1 MVVRVAS
8 KSTPNYHK
16 KDKYN
21 LAIIIAIVFLMQL
34 MFPIA
39 NGEPQAGTDDLE
51 ICSELNGGFCDEVD
65 DADDSSSQESWIEGV
80 YSLTMV
86 DTGMM
91 QLNATWAIYEYD
103 RAPMGFSGTT
113 ANQALELDGIFAGDG
128 IPADVI
134 RNSWDEPWD
143 GNVGSEPVKDKLM
156 SEINSSIGTLL
167 NSLGSASTPSTSWAN
182 TVESDGGMVNCGID
196 RESDDDGNA
205 YSPPICIGTNVNIS
219 IDPSKFN
226 LNSNPDLDL
235 ENAYKSLLIMG
246 GQVTTEFPISVESG
260 HKSTYY
266 IEPPSYAT
274 MVSTSGLN
282 NERISNSGAFPY
294 NSGKWEANNLNLA
307 SPYSNDLQ
315 FTLGFRNNASTNAFT
330 LNPEDKALDFNVVL
344 DLSNENAA
352 TIDLI
357 AQINHIETTS
367 VEGLS
372 IIPAGKGSVPVV
384 TSDGI
389 RMAHHNGLID
399 LDTISG
405 NFPISSVGDSLSNT
419 IPGLIVQMGN
429 FQWVLDGSNDPG
441 LGQGGLNYVH
451 TMVDC
456 GTSGEYYCMEGGG
469 AMGNTHPVFLRSTSQ
484 PFQLSLT
491 DLIGDKLDDLS
502 FLSEI
507 NQNDLEKVV
516 NSGISFETVLDPS
529 FLEAMKPPG
538 IEQTEINLELILP
551 TWAQNTNGES
561 SIILS
566 YKLNGQHAGDFGLT
580 GSSSF
585 DWNHAICYSGSDTCE
600 DTSDDVLCK
609 STEKSCQSSV
619 VNLDISEYSFSE
631 LQKGMIIE
639 FSLDIDLSIHRIGVP
654 DALLD
659 SMKSE
664 DTSLSLPVLPADLLK
679 LILNIADRGEVPYS
693 TSFSICDDASID
705 ICKEDQR
712 IEFTTDGLSDF
723 TNQFG
728 ESVTSL
734 IKSELSANSVMG
746 NINLDGF
753 EINTT
758 LSGLVDNDD
767 IIGDTE
773 AINLAISIPKV
784 RTTIGIG
791 NSWGEIFGI
800 INGGDTDELKINIDA
815 PRLSN
820 KLVNPIMNSMM
831 SAMNGLTGSIAIMA
845 ASSMAD
851 GLIME
856 DISTDI
862 PSSESIGIPV
872 ELSLKL
878 PQGIY
883 LENINSVHGEVS
895 SSIDDG
901 RQMINYRASSNN
913 DDSLSFNLVI
923 GWQWILIQLLPYILI
938 QFLFIGWRIR
948 ARMKKKK
955 KRRREAELKQIEV
968 EASENKYVPI
978 ISTDPTFEVI
988 TISNCNITIKKRVSD

>member
-1 MVVRVAS
+1 
-8 KSTPNYHK
+8 
-16 KDKYN
+16 
-21 LAIIIAIVFLMQL
+21 
-34 MFPIA
+34 
-39 NGEPQAGTDDLE
+39 
-51 ICSELNGGFCDEVD
+51 
-65 DADDSSSQESWIEGV
+65 
-80 YSLTMV
+80 
-86 DTGMM
+86 
-91 QLNATWAIYEYD
+91 
-103 RAPMGFSGTT
+103 
-113 ANQALELDGIFAGDG
+113 
-128 IPADVI
+128 
-134 RNSWDEPWD
+134 
-143 GNVGSEPVKDKLM
+143 
-156 SEINSSIGTLL
+156 
-167 NSLGSASTPSTSWAN
+167 
-182 TVESDGGMVNCGID
+182 
-196 RESDDDGNA
+196 
-205 YSPPICIGTNVNIS
+205 
-219 IDPSKFN
+219 
-226 LNSNPDLDL
+226 
-235 ENAYKSLLIMG
+235 
-246 GQVTTEFPISVESG
+246 
-260 HKSTYY
+260 
-266 IEPPSYAT
+266 
-274 MVSTSGLN
+274 
-282 NERISNSGAFPY
+282 
-294 NSGKWEANNLNLA
+294 
-307 SPYSNDLQ
+307 
-315 FTLGFRNNASTNAFT
+315 
-330 LNPEDKALDFNVVL
+330 
-344 DLSNENAA
+344 
-352 TIDLI
+352 
-357 AQINHIETTS
+357 
-367 VEGLS
+367 
-372 IIPAGKGSVPVV
+372 
-384 TSDGI
+384 
-389 RMAHHNGLID
+389 
-399 LDTISG
+399 
-405 NFPISSVGDSLSNT
+405 
-419 IPGLIVQMGN
+419 
-429 FQWVLDGSNDPG
+429 
-441 LGQGGLNYVH
+441 
-451 TMVDC
+451 MVDC

-502 FLSEI
+502 FLSGM
-507 NQNDLEKVV
+507 NQNDLEKIV

-566 YKLNGQHAGDFGLT
+566 YKLNGQHTGDFGLT

-639 FSLDIDLSIHRIGVP
+639 FSLDIDLSVHRIGVP

-723 TNQFG
+723 TSEFG

-758 LSGLVDNDD
+758 LSGLVDSDD

-791 NSWGEIFGI
+791 NSWGEIIGI
-800 INGGDTDELKINIDA
+800 INGGNTDELKINIDA

-878 PQGIY
+878 PLGIY

-901 RQMINYRASSNN
+901 RQMINYRAPSNN

-955 KRRREAELKQIEV
+955 KRRRKAELKQIEI
-968 EASENKYVPI
+968 EAGKNKYVPI